1 MGMPLRL
8 QVRVLTFQ
16 AFLASKYRNAWVQEP
31 GIEIYVRRSIRI
43 GVDID
48 LANMNADTMG
58 SGSLTKFLDKYEP
71 DLVFCVENIHN
82 PRLPAY
88 FKRRGYG
95 QLAAAGGAINMVSKN
110 YFDKKQGPKLV

>member
-1 MGMPLRL
+1 MTFEHFL
-8 QVRVLTFQ
+8 QQRRQ
-16 AFLASKYRNAWVQEP
+16 RNAWLREP
-31 GIEIYVRRSIRI
+31 GIALYVRRSIRI

-48 LANMNADTMG
+48 LANANADIMG
-58 SGSLTKFLDKYEP
+58 QGSLTRFLDKYEP
-71 DLVFCVENIHN
+71 NLVFCVENIHN

-88 FKRRGYG
+88 FKRRGYM

>member
-1 MGMPLRL
+1 MNF
-8 QVRVLTFQ
+8 TN
-16 AFLASKYRNAWVQEP
+16 FLDSRFRNFWINEP
-31 GIEIYVRRSIRI
+31 GIDIYVRRSIRK

-58 SGSLTKFLDKYEP
+58 TGALTNFLDKYEP
-71 DLVFCVENIHN
+71 NLVFCVENIHN

-88 FKRRGYG
+88 LKRRGYT

-110 YFDKKQGPKLV
+110 YHTGPSNK

>member
-1 MGMPLRL
+1 MNFK
-8 QVRVLTFQ
+8 Q
-16 AFLASKYRNAWVQEP
+16 FLWSNHRNAWLREP
-31 GIEIYVRRSIRI
+31 GIELYVRRSIRI

-71 DLVFCVENIHN
+71 HHVFCVENIHN

-88 FKRRGYG
+88 LERRGYL
-95 QLAAAGGAINMVSKN
+95 QLAGSEGAIHMVSKN
-110 YFDKKQGPKLV
+110 YWDKKQGQKLV

>member
-1 MGMPLRL
+1 MPLRL

-71 DLVFCVENIHN
+71 NLVFCVENIHN

-110 YFDKKQGPKLV
+110 YWDKK